1 MKSTLKLISI
11 LFFFIASAVSFLYA
25 QRNRV
30 DDDVRDL
37 LYGPPPIYKTLP
49 LASFDSPSIV
59 DRIDS
64 FIENNSI
71 KNKYKYLALFEDSS
85 LYVTDSANELLDA
98 YFFVHR
104 VPINDKADFEYIGYC
119 PSKHGNLI
127 VIKVRQQTIPWVS
140 IDKSRKQ
147 KGKITFSR
155 IAEGFV
161 YMNRFIKISDLL
173 RESNKKALEN
183 P

>member
-1 MKSTLKLISI
+1 M
-11 LFFFIASAVSFLYA
+11 SFLYA
-25 QRNRV
+25 QKYEL
-30 DDDVRDL
+30 DDDFREI

-49 LASFDSPSIV
+49 LVSFNNPAIV
-59 DRIDS
+59 NRIDS

-71 KNKYKYLALFEDSS
+71 KNKYEYLALFEDSC
-85 LYVTDSANELLDA
+85 LYVTDSANELWEA
-98 YFFVHR
+98 YFLVHR
-104 VPINDKADFEYIGYC
+104 VPINDKSDYEYIGYC

-147 KGKITFSR
+147 KGKIYFSR
-155 IAEGFV
+155 IDEGFV

-173 RESNKKALEN
+173 RESNKKTLEN